1 MKKSIFALLTVGLC
15 WPLLAPAA
23 TPAPK
28 ARVVAASEQF
38 EIVGQLDEKG
48 LQLWVD
54 RSADNRPVLAAT
66 LSVEARTQEVSARFR
81 EAEGDYLIDD
91 VAWLQALRGEGGQA
105 LTFTLLSGGESDL
118 LAGELQSLPLASAPA
133 PQASPASG
141 LATVV
146 PGVVV
151 GLLLGGVFG
160 VLWARLQRQRREGKA

>member
-1 MKKSIFALLTVGLC
+1 MKKSILALLTVGLC

-23 TPAPK
+23 TPAPI

-54 RSADNRPVLAAT
+54 RSAD
-66 LSVEARTQEVSARFR
+66 RFR

-105 LTFTLLSGGESDL
+105 LSFTLLSGGESDL
-118 LAGELQSLPLASAPA
+118 LAGELQPS
-133 PQASPASG
+133 PQASATEPQASQVSG
-141 LATVV
+141 LSALV
-146 PGVVV
+146 PGIVA

-160 VLWARLQRQRREGKA
+160 VLWARQQRQRREGKA

>member
-1 MKKSIFALLTVGLC
+1 MKKSILALLTVGLC

-23 TPAPK
+23 TPAPI

-66 LSVEARTQEVSARFR
+66 LSVEAHAQEVSARFR

-105 LTFTLLSGGESDL
+105 LSFTLLSGGESDL
-118 LAGELQSLPLASAPA
+118 LAGELQPS
-133 PQASPASG
+133 PQASATEPQASQVSG
-141 LATVV
+141 LSALV
-146 PGVVV
+146 PGIVA

-160 VLWARLQRQRREGKA
+160 VLWARQQRQRREGKA